1 MSYVHYLITVRKT
14 DEEIEQILINE
25 TDVEERKRKPK
36 DYIERTIQGARR
48 YRGGR
53 VIDEKR

>member
-36 DYIERTIQGARR
+36 DYIERTIQRARR
-48 YRGGR
+48 YRGACDR
-53 VIDEKR
+53 